1 MPIVDCKIHPTV
13 KIWHPELVNLYGC
26 EIGCNT
32 KIGAFVEIGQG
43 VRIGKYCKIEA
54 NAFLP
59 EGLLIGDHVFIGPMV
74 AFCNTKYPM
83 QDDPYQT
90 TVVGDNVVIGA
101 NSTILPGL
109 RIGMNSIIGAGS
121 VVTRD
126 VGAGITVVGNP
137 ANSILVTEKVAE
149 PELEFVTQET
159 TLGKFEMD
167 AENFTKQNPD
177 FCFRGFQQE
186 EIFNN
191 PGMKIQPYPTKWSF
205 DDRNKGINTYY
216 RFKI

>member
-26 EIGCNT
+26 KVDERT
-32 KIGAFVEIGQG
+32 KIGTFVEIGKN
-43 VRIGKYCKIEA
+43 VFIGKDCKIQSH
-54 NAFLP
+54 AFIP
-59 EGLLIGDHVFIGPMV
+59 EGVLVKDNVFIGPGV
-74 AFCNTKYPM
+74 VFCNVKYPM
-83 QDDPYQT
+83 QGKAYQT
-90 TVVGDNVVIGA
+90 TIVGDNAIIGA
-101 NSTILPGL
+101 NATILPGIRL
-109 RIGMNSIIGAGS
+109 GMNSIIGAGS

-137 ANSILVTEKVAE
+137 ANPILVTEKVAE